1 MSTRAIYSFIDA
13 TDTYHVYVHYDGYPS
28 GAAAYF
34 KQWLD
39 SDLSWTLPRFEAD
52 EAAAGFIASIKT
64 RQGNVR
70 IAKNRTDAVDVEYG
84 YRIYQDNDNRLC
96 VQCVTTNYW
105 GVLHE
110 EVIFD
115 GAMDTFIV
123 TSGQIEESHNV

>member
-13 TDTYHVYVHYDGYPS
+13 TDTHHVYVHYDGYPS

-39 SDLSWTLPRFEAD
+39 SGLSWTLPRFEAD
-52 EAAAGFIASIKT
+52 EAAAGFVAAIKT
-64 RQGNVR
+64 GQGGVR
-70 IAKNRTDAVDVEYG
+70 LVKNRTDCVDVEYG
-84 YRIYQDNDNRLC
+84 YRISLNKDNRLC

-105 GVLHE
+105 DVLHE

-115 GAMDTFIV
+115 GDMDTFIIN
-123 TSGQIEESHNV
+123 SEQIEGNTNA

>member
-28 GAAAYF
+28 GAANYF
-34 KQWLD
+34 KRWLD
-39 SDLSWTLPRFEAD
+39 SNLSWELPRFEAD

-110 EVIFD
+110 EGIFD

-123 TSGQIEESHNV
+123 TSGQIEENTNV